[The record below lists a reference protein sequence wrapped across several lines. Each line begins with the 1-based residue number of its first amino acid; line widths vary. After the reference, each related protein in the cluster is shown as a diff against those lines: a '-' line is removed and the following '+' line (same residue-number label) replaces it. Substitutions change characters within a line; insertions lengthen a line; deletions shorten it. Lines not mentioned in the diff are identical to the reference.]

1 MNFSF
6 HSQFVDCPLNG
17 FRRSLGRGAQFFP
30 DQYLMHFSR
39 TFIFLPFFSLPPTE
53 LTETQCIHRNAG
65 TNRGDSVRLLA
76 DGVAGKLQRNCDAN
90 ENFRFHQSKYNTS
103 RKKIE
108 SLSLGGMFWAKL
120 LAKRRAT
127 APAAMETGKGRS
139 SENYVSQSLSC
150 EGLHFRGWNSSHL
163 LKHGR
168 TIAPE

>member
-1 MNFSF
+1 M
-6 HSQFVDCPLNG
+6 DCPLNG

-103 RKKIE
+103 RKKKSSRCRLEGCFGLNCWQNGEQQHQQRWRLAKDEAVKIT
-108 SLSLGGMFWAKL
+108 SVKVYLARDCILGGGIA
-120 LAKRRAT
+120 AT
-127 APAAMETGKGRS
+127 
-139 SENYVSQSLSC
+139 C
-150 EGLHFRGWNSSHL
+150 
-163 LKHGR
+163 
-168 TIAPE
+168 

>member
-103 RKKIE
+103 RKKSSRCRFEGCFGLNCWQNGEQQHQQRWRLAKDEAVKIT
-108 SLSLGGMFWAKL
+108 SVKVYLARDCILGGGIA
-120 LAKRRAT
+120 AT
-127 APAAMETGKGRS
+127 
-139 SENYVSQSLSC
+139 C
-150 EGLHFRGWNSSHL
+150 
-163 LKHGR
+163 
-168 TIAPE
+168 